1 MKNPTVLIV
10 DDEMRMR
17 RVIADYLHIKGY
29 ETLEAGDGVEALE
42 LFYSEYPD
50 LVILDVMMPKKDG
63 WQVCREI
70 RATHQT
76 PIIMLTARSEEADEL
91 LGFELGADEYVAKPF
106 SLKIL
111 SARIEAVL
119 RRGGESQATPADAPR
134 LRIDKLAREVYVD
147 NTLVQLTYTEF
158 ELLEYLV
165 TNKGVALSRD
175 SILNNVWQY
184 DYDGDARAVDT
195 HIKKLRSKLGES
207 GDMIKTVRGIGYKFE
222 GDV

>member
-1 MKNPTVLIV
+1 MKSATILIV

-17 RVIADYLHIKGY
+17 RVIADYLRIKGY
-29 ETLEAGDGVEALE
+29 ETLEAADGVEALE
-42 LFYSEYPD
+42 VFYEKHPD

-70 RATHQT
+70 RQTHRT

-91 LGFELGADEYVAKPF
+91 QGFELGADEYVAKPF

-111 SARIEAVL
+111 SARIEAIL
-119 RRGGESQATPADAPR
+119 RRKGDTVAADPSR

-158 ELLEYLV
+158 ELLEYLM
-165 TNKGVALSRD
+165 TNKGIALSRD
-175 SILNNVWQY
+175 RILGSVWQY
-184 DYDGDARAVDT
+184 DYDGDARTVDT
-195 HIKKLRSKLGES
+195 HIKKLRSKLGEV
-207 GDMIKTVRGIGYKFE
+207 GNQIKTVRGIGYKFE
-222 GDV
+222 GEV

>member
-1 MKNPTVLIV
+1 MKSATILIV

-17 RVIADYLHIKGY
+17 RVIADYLRIKGY
-29 ETLEAGDGVEALE
+29 ETLEAADGIEALE
-42 LFYSEYPD
+42 VFYEKHPD

-70 RATHQT
+70 RQTHRT

-91 LGFELGADEYVAKPF
+91 QGFELGADEYVAKPF

-111 SARIEAVL
+111 SARIEAIL
-119 RRGGESQATPADAPR
+119 RRKGDAVLADPSR

-158 ELLEYLV
+158 ELLEYLT

-175 SILNNVWQY
+175 RILNSVWQY
-184 DYDGDARAVDT
+184 DYDGDARTVDT
-195 HIKKLRSKLGES
+195 HIKKLRSKLGEV
-207 GDMIKTVRGIGYKFE
+207 GNRIKTVRGIGYKFE
-222 GDV
+222 DEV

>member
-1 MKNPTVLIV
+1 MNNPTILIV

-17 RVIADYLHIKGY
+17 RVIADYLRIKGY
-29 ETLEAGDGVEALE
+29 QTLEAADGVEALE
-42 LFYSEYPD
+42 VFYEKHPD

-70 RATHQT
+70 RRTHQA

-111 SARIEAVL
+111 SARIEAIL
-119 RRGGESQATPADAPR
+119 RRKSDTVSADPSR

-158 ELLEYLV
+158 ELLEYLM

-175 SILNNVWQY
+175 RILGNVWQY
-184 DYDGDARAVDT
+184 DYEGDARTVDT
-195 HIKKLRSKLGES
+195 HIKKLRSKLGEV
-207 GDMIKTVRGIGYKFE
+207 GNGIKTVRGIGYKFE
-222 GDV
+222 DEV